1 MATETQTTIVQ
12 ENPEIEAYRIGLLQD
27 VQRFIRGQITGQ
39 IPSIDPVTGE
49 VRTDADGNPIME
61 TVTRAEA
68 PAFQVA
74 GLTPMQQQAALMA
87 QEGIGMYQPY
97 LQQAVDMGR
106 QGAGAI
112 TDYGL
117 SGIQEGLGAYR
128 GGQDVLSQAASLAAA
143 QRAQPYEYQTQA
155 AQGIRDSLSG
165 IYDSSTMGQQDLGRA
180 AQQTQD
186 VLQMGRGDLGRAVQ
200 EGYGQR
206 DVAQQ
211 ALYDAAARGQA
222 GLAGLSEQFDPSTQV
237 DKFFNPFETQVVDRA
252 LQDIRRQGDIQAQG
266 LRARAAARGAF
277 GGSRQAVAEQE
288 QERNVLDQQAKTAA
302 QLRQQGFSQAS
313 AQAQKAFEDARKRQA
328 QEALAGFQ
336 MGSGAATQAG
346 QFGLQTAEQAL
357 RGATAGGQ
365 LGLGASGQLGQFGLQ
380 GANLGMQAGQSGLG
394 AYRGGQDVLSQAA
407 SLAAAQ
413 RAQPYEYQTQAAQ
426 GIRDSLSGIY
436 DSSTMGQQD
445 LGRAAQQTQ
454 DVLQMGRGD
463 LGRAVQEGYGQRDV
477 AQQALY
483 DAAARGQAG
492 LAGLSEQFDP
502 STQVDKF
509 FNPFETQVVDR
520 ALQDIRRQGDIQ
532 AQGLRAR
539 AAARGA
545 FGGSRQA
552 VAEQEQER
560 NVLDQQAKTAAQLRQ
575 QGFSQASA
583 QAQKAFEDAR
593 KRQAQEALAGFQ
605 MGSGAATQ
613 AGQFGLQ
620 TAEQALRG
628 ATAGGQLGLGASGQL
643 GQFGLQ
649 GANLGM
655 QAGQSGLGAANQLGQ
670 LGLQF
675 GQLGQGDVNQLINLA
690 STSGQLGSGIGSLA
704 GQGANMGVQLA
715 GLGMDQA
722 KLGQAAQDM
731 YGTDIQR
738 LTALGG
744 QEMAVQQAILDAQR
758 QSNLQRYQQPFQ
770 LYGFL
775 SDMYKG
781 TPSSQATTQMM
792 TSPNPST
799 AQQIAGLGI
808 AGLGSYRGAQSMG
821 LFG

>member
-12 ENPEIEAYRIGLLQD
+12 ENPEIEAYRLGLLQD

-61 TVTRAEA
+61 TVTRAQP

-87 QEGIGMYQPY
+87 QQGIGMYQPY

-186 VLQMGRGDLGRAVQ
+186 VLQMGRGDLSRAVQ

-313 AQAQKAFEDARKRQA
+313 AQAQKAFEDARRRQA

-336 MGSGAATQAG
+336 MGSGAATRAG

-380 GANLGMQAGQSGLG
+380 GANLGMQAG
-394 AYRGGQDVLSQAA
+394 R
-407 SLAAAQ
+407 
-413 RAQPYEYQTQAAQ
+413 
-426 GIRDSLSGIY
+426 
-436 DSSTMGQQD
+436 
-445 LGRAAQQTQ
+445 
-454 DVLQMGRGD
+454 
-463 LGRAVQEGYGQRDV
+463 
-477 AQQALY
+477 
-483 DAAARGQAG
+483 
-492 LAGLSEQFDP
+492 
-502 STQVDKF
+502 
-509 FNPFETQVVDR
+509 
-520 ALQDIRRQGDIQ
+520 
-532 AQGLRAR
+532 
-539 AAARGA
+539 
-545 FGGSRQA
+545 
-552 VAEQEQER
+552 
-560 NVLDQQAKTAAQLRQ
+560 
-575 QGFSQASA
+575 
-583 QAQKAFEDAR
+583 
-593 KRQAQEALAGFQ
+593 
-605 MGSGAATQ
+605 
-613 AGQFGLQ
+613 
-620 TAEQALRG
+620 
-628 ATAGGQLGLGASGQL
+628 
-643 GQFGLQ
+643 
-649 GANLGM
+649 
-655 QAGQSGLGAANQLGQ
+655 SGLGAANQLGQ

-690 STSGQLGSGIGSLA
+690 TTSGQLGSGIGSLA

-758 QSNLQRYQQPFQ
+758 QSNLQQYQQPFQ

-775 SDMYKG
+775 SDIYKG

-808 AGLGSYRGAQSMG
+808 AGLGAVRGAQNMG